1 MINLWFRI
9 SPLLD
14 EFFEESFEEWI
25 FSNFLTKLFFFQ
37 NLKTQEM
44 QTMLFMPE
52 MGMITMVTNFGL
64 NSPAGAE
71 VVFGVA
77 EAGLANGAQA
87 VGLQLEDHSIE
98 LQSLVSKS

>member
-1 MINLWFRI
+1 MNLY
-9 SPLLD
+9 
-14 EFFEESFEEWI
+14 EFFD
-25 FSNFLTKLFFFQ
+25 KLFFFQ

-64 NSPAGAE
+64 SSPAGAE
-71 VVFGVA
+71 GVFGVA
-77 EAGLANGAQA
+77 EAGLANGVQA

>member
-1 MINLWFRI
+1 
-9 SPLLD
+9 
-14 EFFEESFEEWI
+14 
-25 FSNFLTKLFFFQ
+25 
-37 NLKTQEM
+37 M
-44 QTMLFMPE
+44 QTMQFMPE

-87 VGLQLEDHSIE
+87 VGLQLDDHSIE

>member
-1 MINLWFRI
+1 MRTYFSRI
-9 SPLLD
+9 EFSPLRFD
-14 EFFEESFEEWI
+14 EFFYEFENLI
-25 FSNFLTKLFFFQ
+25 DVQLFFLQ

-52 MGMITMVTNFGL
+52 TGMIMMVTNFGL
-64 NSPAGAE
+64 SFPAGAE

-77 EAGLANGAQA
+77 EAGLANGVQA

-98 LQSLVSKS
+98 LQSLVSIS